1 MIAVTKPLLSLTAAD
16 LMSAAVVTI
25 PADMSLQGA
34 ARALSKSHIS
44 GAPVV
49 DADGRC
55 VGVLSS
61 TDFLSWAGDGP
72 GPARHGPA
80 CMCSDWDLPDP
91 AQVPADVVRNY
102 MTADPVFVS
111 PAARVGELSQMML
124 DAHIHRVIVVDA
136 VGRPV
141 GVVTSTDVLA
151 AVAYAERAGHA
162 GRSVHHT
169 ANWIERG

>member
-1 MIAVTKPLLSLTAAD
+1 MIAATKPLLSLTAAD
-16 LMSAAVVTI
+16 LMSAAVMTI

-34 ARALSKSHIS
+34 ARALSQSHIS

-61 TDFLSWAGDGP
+61 TDFLSWAGEGP
-72 GPARHGPA
+72 GTSRHGPT

-111 PAARVGELSQMML
+111 PATGIGELSQMML

-136 VGRPV
+136 AGRPV
-141 GVVTSTDVLA
+141 GIVTSTDVLA
-151 AVAYAERAGHA
+151 AVAYAELAKHSSH
-162 GRSVHHT
+162 SVHP
-169 ANWIERG
+169 NRN